1 MADPNGASG
10 RRPDVVVIGAGVMGC
25 SIAYELGR
33 DGYAVTVLDKGPG
46 AGHGSTSASSAIIR
60 FNYSTYI
67 GVAVSW
73 EGRQIWADWRE
84 HLQGDDDGGLAR
96 FIRTGTLCLD
106 SPDIDPPK
114 ILAHY
119 DTVGIPYELWTADD
133 IRRRIPQLDPG
144 RFYPPKPV
152 DDDAFWADPDGE
164 IGGFWTPDAGFMD
177 DPTFAA
183 HNLMVAAERQGARFR
198 FRTAVAGIRTAG
210 GRVAGVDL
218 ADGSHLDAPVVV
230 NAAGPW
236 SSKVNALAGVL
247 DDFTIST
254 RPLRSEVHTFK
265 APAGYGE
272 GLGEERPPGQPPIGP
287 LLADLDTGHYSRG
300 TPSGEIVVGGTEPAC
315 DPLHFI
321 DDPDQVNTSLT
332 QEVYQAQAY
341 RAARRMP
348 DLQIPNTPR
357 GIVGVYDVA
366 DDWIPIYDR
375 TSLPGFYVAIGTS
388 GNQFKNAPLVGRF
401 LAEIVTACEN
411 GHDHDV
417 TPVSYTLPRT
427 GNTVDLGQ
435 YRRTRPV
442 ITDSSFT
449 VMG

>member
-1 MADPNGASG
+1 M
-10 RRPDVVVIGAGVMGC
+10 
-25 SIAYELGR
+25 
-33 DGYAVTVLDKGPG
+33 
-46 AGHGSTSASSAIIR
+46 
-60 FNYSTYI
+60 
-67 GVAVSW
+67 
-73 EGRQIWADWRE
+73 
-84 HLQGDDDGGLAR
+84 
-96 FIRTGTLCLD
+96 
-106 SPDIDPPK
+106 
-114 ILAHY
+114 
-119 DTVGIPYELWTADD
+119 
-133 IRRRIPQLDPG
+133 
-144 RFYPPKPV
+144 
-152 DDDAFWADPDGE
+152 
-164 IGGFWTPDAGFMD
+164 
-177 DPTFAA
+177 
-183 HNLMVAAERQGARFR
+183 
-198 FRTAVAGIRTAG
+198 
-210 GRVAGVDL
+210 
-218 ADGSHLDAPVVV
+218 
-230 NAAGPW
+230 
-236 SSKVNALAGVL
+236 
-247 DDFTIST
+247 
-254 RPLRSEVHTFK
+254 
-265 APAGYGE
+265 
-272 GLGEERPPGQPPIGP
+272 
-287 LLADLDTGHYSRG
+287 
-300 TPSGEIVVGGTEPAC
+300 
-315 DPLHFI
+315 
-321 DDPDQVNTSLT
+321 NTSLT

>member
-1 MADPNGASG
+1 MADGAT
-10 RRPDVVVIGAGVMGC
+10 DVVVVGAGIMGC
-25 SIAYELGR
+25 AIAYELGR
-33 DGYAVTVLDKGPG
+33 DGYSVTVVDRGPG

-60 FNYSTYI
+60 FNYSTYN

-84 HLQGDDDGGLAR
+84 HLQGDDDGAVAR

-106 SPDIDPPK
+106 CPDIDPPK

-119 DTVGIPYELWTADD
+119 ETVGIPYELWDADE

-152 DDDAFWADPDGE
+152 EDDAFWADADGE
-164 IGGFWTPDAGFMD
+164 LGGFWTPDAGFVD

-183 HNLMVAAERQGARFR
+183 HNLMVAAERLGATFR
-198 FRTAVAGIRTAG
+198 FRSPVTGIRTAG

-218 ADGSHLDAPVVV
+218 ADGSHLAAPVVV

-236 SSKVNALAGVL
+236 SNKLNALADVL
-247 DDFTIST
+247 GDFTIST
-254 RPLRSEVHTFK
+254 RPLRSEVHAFK
-265 APAGYGE
+265 APPGYGK
-272 GLGEERPPGQPPIGP
+272 GLPGEEWAVQNPGAQPIGP

-300 TPSGEIVVGGTEPAC
+300 TPSGEIIVGGTEPAC
-315 DPLHFI
+315 DPLHFL
-321 DDPDQVNTSLT
+321 DDADDASPTLS
-332 QEVYQAQAY
+332 QEIYQAQAY

-357 GIVGVYDVA
+357 GIVGVYDVT

-375 TSLPGFYVAIGTS
+375 TALPGFYVAIGTS

-401 LAEIVTACEN
+401 LAEIIGACEN

-442 ITDSSFT
+442 VADSSFT